1 LYEGRVAV
9 VLDPAESTVRRDHVS
24 GAGRGAAD
32 NVACCV
38 LAASVAHLDG
48 GTVTNYRCAI
58 GIHSNEIALH
68 NVVVAAHKDQCRIC
82 VNGIRETE
90 SLDSGTG
97 TVAKQSALRGRTK
110 LDHSIASGI
119 TDDLDLDLCV
129 IANRERIRT
138 CARLRVTIDDHR
150 LTESETEALR

>member
-9 VLDPAESTVRRDHVS
+9 VLDPAESTVRCDHIS

-38 LAASVAHLDG
+38 LAASVAHLDRR
-48 GTVTNYRCAI
+48 TVAHDRCAI
-58 GIHSNEIALH
+58 CIHADEITSH
-68 NVVVAAHKDQCRIC
+68 NIVIAAHEEEWVAR
-82 VNGIRETE
+82 VAREAE

-97 TVAKQSALRGRTK
+97 TIASQPALRGRTESN
-110 LDHSIASGI
+110 HRIVSRI
-119 TDDLDLDLCV
+119 TDDLHQNDGV
-129 IANRERIRT
+129 IADRECVRA
-138 CARLRVTIDDHR
+138 CAGLGVAIDDHR

>member
-1 LYEGRVAV
+1 LHEGRVAV
-9 VLDPAESTVRRDHVS
+9 VLDPAESTVRCDHIS
-24 GAGRGAAD
+24 GARRGAAD

-38 LAASVAHLDG
+38 LAASVAHLDRR
-48 GTVTNYRCAI
+48 TVAHDRCAI
-58 GIHSNEIALH
+58 CIHADEIACH
-68 NVVVAAHKDQCRIC
+68 KIVIAAHEEEWVAR
-82 VNGIRETE
+82 VTREAE

-97 TVAKQSALRGRTK
+97 TIAKQSALRGRTK